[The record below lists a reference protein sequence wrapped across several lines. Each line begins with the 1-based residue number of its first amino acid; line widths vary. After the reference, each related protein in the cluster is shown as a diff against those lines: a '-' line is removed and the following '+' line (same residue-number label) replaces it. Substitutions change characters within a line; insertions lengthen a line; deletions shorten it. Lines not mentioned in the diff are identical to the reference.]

1 MKTYSDYIWLKRQL
15 IEMEEALSN
24 NLNSPLMRLSLENR
38 ISSIREELET
48 FGTMHEY
55 DTTLRLWFGGK
66 AVYGSIGIFSD
77 FVSKTSVPLTNMIT
91 AKYTEIVS
99 GKLYDSERGRVRGIG
114 KEKMFI
120 SNVLHGSFGY
130 EMGWVNDNLFSEQD
144 ASEAIEKVINIIN
157 LVAKDEENLE
167 EALNDES
174 PRTVSYLRKFY
185 KTVSESSNILIMESG
200 MIHTE
205 LSDQDLKDG
214 YNRIKQTELSEQYLT
229 IQARLSGIFTDSG
242 TFEFLDE
249 EGNRKV
255 GSTNEDLDD
264 EQLAEYARLF
274 TNKECK
280 LVIKE
285 YMECPT
291 LGKPKVTYELIQIQ
305 NK

>member
-205 LSDQDLKDG
+205 VSDHD
-214 YNRIKQTELSEQYLT
+214 LT